1 MNVEMQVRKKMCA
14 NQLMENR
21 LKRLNAGLTNLFCQ
35 VTSDGATTTW
45 SCILLL
51 WLQTEIVF
59 DCGVIEMWNTVDK
72 SNANMFGHTDRLC
85 HFILVIQI
93 SVSAMIKAD
102 KNRSL
107 CLLNSAV
114 FCWSQLSSAAALL
127 SFMILGLYSM
137 FSIAYTSQNVWMFTR
152 TVLCS
157 SRQQNTH
164 HAVTPKLTQ
173 LSSLLSLS

>member
-1 MNVEMQVRKKMCA
+1 MCA
-14 NQLMENR
+14 NQLIENR

-51 WLQTEIVF
+51 WLQTEILF

-72 SNANMFGHTDRLC
+72 SNANKFGHTDRVC
-85 HFILVIQI
+85 HFILIIQI
-93 SVSAMIKAD
+93 TVSAMIK
-102 KNRSL
+102 
-107 CLLNSAV
+107 
-114 FCWSQLSSAAALL
+114 LSSAAALL
-127 SFMILGLYSM
+127 SFMIPGLYSM
-137 FSIAYTSQNVWMFTR
+137 LSIAYTSQNVWMFTR

-157 SRQQNTH
+157 NRQQNAH
-164 HAVTPKLTQ
+164 HAVTPKLTH